1 MERLTRTDIS
11 MAINILSN
19 PQSGD
24 ESDIRKAV
32 ADAIEAMRELQKYK
46 DLEEQGRLI
55 CLPCKIGD
63 IVYVADKTGRR
74 VHPFTIDI
82 IEMNKFDKSILASYI
97 GKEQNL
103 QYWKIRIS
111 IERFEEHFCKTKE
124 EAKAKLKKLK
134 EGVE

>member
-1 MERLTRTDIS
+1 MGRLTKRYEDGS
-11 MAINILSN
+11 LYVPMFR
-19 PQSGD
+19 D
-24 ESDIRKAV
+24 KVVEF
-32 ADAIEAMRELQKYK
+32 IEKLAHYE

-124 EAKAKLKKLK
+124 EAEAKLEELK
-134 EGVE
+134 GGGTDD